1 MANYRPVSVL
11 GAMSKILERVIY
23 DQIEKYISKN
33 NILYD
38 LQSGFRQLH
47 STETCMLY
55 MTDKIRKAVDNG
67 KLCWM
72 VMLDLQKL

>member
-1 MANYRPVSVL
+1 MPVYKKSCKLNMVNYRPVSVL

-38 LQSGFRQLH
+38 LQSGFRPLH
-47 STETCMLY
+47 SIETCILY
-55 MTDKIRKAVDNG
+55 TGAS
-67 KLCWM
+67 
-72 VMLDLQKL
+72 Q